1 MTQGEKKEKESEH
14 KQNLS
19 LKTDNGV
26 LIEMNNIEVYGVK
39 LGNLKIDLRDEK
51 TQTHEVVNKNVERE
65 TLRLLQEVCQ
75 DAEIVE
81 DGPVP
86 AKEQKK
92 RGKKAE

>member
-1 MTQGEKKEKESEH
+1 MTQDDKKGSEREH

-26 LIEMNNIEVYGVK
+26 LIEMSGIEVYGVK
-39 LGNLKIDLRDEK
+39 LGNIKIDMRDEK
-51 TQTHEVVNKNVERE
+51 TQTHEVVNKEVEKE

-81 DGPVP
+81 DGPIP
-86 AKEQKK
+86 KKEQKK
-92 RGKKAE
+92 RGKKE